1 MRKFYTPIWAI
12 VISVAIF
19 QGCKTPQLLDNSSR
33 IGEET
38 FFNEPFGFTT
48 HEIEQFR
55 KHYPNAKE
63 SYVLKRNQH
72 YPEKADTIYKFSK
85 GKSEVF
91 FYRSFSG
98 KTFLLAA
105 NIEDRAFPLRN
116 NVQPGISRKVLCK
129 YIQGLPCNGE
139 SPYTKKAQSAEFKLF
154 FNSQQEL
161 ERIFFQY
168 YPD

>member
-1 MRKFYTPIWAI
+1 MGKLYALILGSLLALA
-12 VISVAIF
+12 VL
-19 QGCKTPQLLDNSSR
+19 QGCSTPQLLNNSST
-33 IGEET
+33 IADET

-48 HEIEQFR
+48 HEIDQFR
-55 KHYPNAKE
+55 EHYPKANE

-72 YPEKADTIYKFSK
+72 YPEKADTIYKFSQ

-105 NIEDRAFPLRN
+105 NIKDDAFPLRN
-116 NVQPGISRKVLCK
+116 NVQPGISRKDLCN
-129 YIQGLPCNGE
+129 YIKGLPCSGE
-139 SPYTKKAQSAEFKLF
+139 SPYTKKAQNAAFKLF
-154 FNSQQEL
+154 FNGQREL